1 MDQTQAVRKV
11 SCRSRVGWGRII
23 VRPLRYNQHFCLL
36 RLRPL
41 QLLPRWSLGHGF
53 RVGEVLPE
61 RISVAVRLVVRNPV
75 LLAETHLP
83 VLALGRAVGG
93 GGGRRRRTTMGLIAR
108 RWQWH
113 TVGKRWCSICMFSP
127 PDIVKQNQRCSA
139 LPCRNHLCS
148 EPCATPR
155 QRRGCDGCGPRRSP
169 AR

>member
-1 MDQTQAVRKV
+1 MGQNY
-11 SCRSRVGWGRII
+11 RSPIEVQPTFLLTAPSPPSASPPLVAPTWLPCGR
-23 VRPLRYNQHFCLL
+23 
-36 RLRPL
+36 
-41 QLLPRWSLGHGF
+41 SASG
-53 RVGEVLPE
+53 
-61 RISVAVRLVVRNPV
+61 
-75 LLAETHLP
+75 THLCSRATGCTEPRASRRDASAKP

-139 LPCRNHLCS
+139 LPCRNHHLCS

-155 QRRGCDGCGPRRSP
+155 QRRECDGRTSP
-169 AR
+169 KSCAVTIWWR